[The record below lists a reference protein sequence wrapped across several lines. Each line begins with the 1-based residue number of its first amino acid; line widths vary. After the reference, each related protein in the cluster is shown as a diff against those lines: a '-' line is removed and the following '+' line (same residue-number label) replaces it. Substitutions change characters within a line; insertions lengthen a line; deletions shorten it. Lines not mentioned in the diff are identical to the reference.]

1 MPEKQGFS
9 LGLRKCTSV
18 TYPGQHRT
26 LTNMNMQPTIINH
39 LKKMKAVKERE
50 LIPGMKELLPEETK
64 LIEETKGS
72 QEHVTFKRRAD
83 GFKKDLSDSLEIKN
97 MITKINNRW
106 LK

>member
-1 MPEKQGFS
+1 
-9 LGLRKCTSV
+9 
-18 TYPGQHRT
+18 
-26 LTNMNMQPTIINH
+26 MQPTIINH

-72 QEHVTFKRRAD
+72 QEYATSKRRAD
-83 GFKKDLSDSLEIKN
+83 GFKKNLSDSLEIKN

-106 LK
+106 FK